1 MQGITH
7 FYFSPIKID
16 TYFNKDN
23 QCVTT
28 EPQERSLAKYTHAHA
43 TCECIGIGGMTYHPF
58 LYLRLEVSIV

>member
-1 MQGITH
+1 MQWITH

-28 EPQERSLAKYTHAHA
+28 EPPERDLAKNTHAHA
-43 TCECIGIGGMTYHPF
+43 TRECIGSMT
-58 LYLRLEVSIV
+58 